1 MSATDSADAPRP
13 GRRAAVIAG
22 IGSYVPPDVVTN
34 DALTA
39 RLGTTDEWIRARTG
53 ILTRHRVAPGIA
65 TSDLAVEAGQR
76 ALKSAGVSQAD
87 AVVLATTT
95 PDQPCP
101 ATAPQVAARLGCTGA
116 AAFDVS
122 AVCTGFLYGLA
133 TASSLIAGG
142 IADSVLLIAAEA
154 FTTIVDPDDRHTAVL
169 FGDGAGAVLLR
180 AGTVGEPGATGPFVL
195 GSDGGSSELIEVPAG
210 GSRQRSARLPAGPGD
225 TYLRMR
231 GRDTYRHAVERL
243 TAASQQAAHGAGW
256 NLADVDRFAAHQA
269 NARIIAAVAE
279 RLSMPPQRLLSNVAQ
294 VGNTGAASIPLLL
307 SEAAATGRL
316 TVGHRVLLTAFGG
329 GLTWGATTLT
339 WPDIT
344 AG

>member
-1 MSATDSADAPRP
+1 MSAPDPPHAPE
-13 GRRAAVIAG
+13 GALRAAVIAG

-34 DALTA
+34 DELTA
-39 RLGTTDEWIRARTG
+39 RLETSDEWIRTRTG
-53 ILTRHRVAPGIA
+53 IVTRHRITPGTA

-76 ALKSAGVSQAD
+76 ALKSAGASHAD

-101 ATAPQVAARLGCTGA
+101 ATAPQVAARLDCAGA

-133 TASSLIAGG
+133 TAASLVVAGV
-142 IADSVLLIAAEA
+142 ADSVLLVAAEA
-154 FTTIVDPDDRHTAVL
+154 FTSLVDPDDRHTAII

-180 AGTVGEPGATGPFVL
+180 AGTAGEPGAVGSFVL
-195 GSDGGSSELIEVPAG
+195 GSDGTASDLIEVPAG
-210 GSRQRSARLPAGPGD
+210 GSRQRSARVPARPQD

-231 GRDTYRHAVERL
+231 GRDTYRHAVERM
-243 TAASQQAAHGAGW
+243 TSASRQAVHAAGW
-256 NLADVDRFAAHQA
+256 TFADVDRLAAHQA
-269 NARIIAAVAE
+269 NARIIAAVAD
-279 RLSMPPQRLLSNVAQ
+279 RLDLPEQRLLCNVAH

-307 SEAAATGRL
+307 SEAVEAGRL
-316 TVGHRVLLTAFGG
+316 TAGHRVLLTAFGG

-339 WPDIT
+339 WPDVT